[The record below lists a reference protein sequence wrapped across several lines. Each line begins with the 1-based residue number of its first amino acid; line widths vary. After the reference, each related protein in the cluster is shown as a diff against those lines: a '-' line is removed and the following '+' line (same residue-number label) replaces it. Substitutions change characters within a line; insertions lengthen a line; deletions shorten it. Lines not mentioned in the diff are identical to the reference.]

1 MGLESPITWAN
12 HSLEAILPTSL
23 VFWSFDAY
31 EKLTEGSVDLE
42 VDFIII
48 DVGNFL
54 LTKNKMMRFSVT
66 KITNWKSPEVYFTR
80 L

>member
-1 MGLESPITWAN
+1 M
-12 HSLEAILPTSL
+12 
-23 VFWSFDAY
+23 
-31 EKLTEGSVDLE
+31 DLE

-54 LTKNKMMRFSVT
+54 LPKNKMMRFSVT
-66 KITNWKSPEVYFTR
+66 KNTNRKSPEVYFIR